1 MTLFSD
7 PSCPYCHRVRIVLAE
22 KGISVDIVDVDAQ
35 DLPDEVMDFN
45 PYGTVPTLVDR
56 DLRLYESRIIMEYLD
71 ERFPHP
77 PLLPVDPVTRANS
90 RLYMYRVERDWYSL
104 MDRIVKDE
112 DAAQARKELRESLIV
127 TSPVFAAKPF
137 FMSVEFSLV
146 DCCVAP
152 LLWRL
157 PMLGI
162 ELPPNANAIQTYSKR
177 IFDWAAFRDSMTEAE
192 REMAIDVR

>member
-1 MTLFSD
+1 
-7 PSCPYCHRVRIVLAE
+7 
-22 KGISVDIVDVDAQ
+22 
-35 DLPDEVMDFN
+35 
-45 PYGTVPTLVDR
+45 
-56 DLRLYESRIIMEYLD
+56 
-71 ERFPHP
+71 
-77 PLLPVDPVTRANS
+77 
-90 RLYMYRVERDWYSL
+90 
-104 MDRIVKDE
+104 
-112 DAAQARKELRESLIV
+112 
-127 TSPVFAAKPF
+127 VFAAKPF